1 MVEHSGST
9 GGYRTDITR
18 FPSIHSSVATMCN
31 VSTANSVELAHRA
44 ADVAFASSFTEPV
57 PPPTRAAAAAQQGG
71 RTIALGDAE
80 MEEMAG
86 RYHSDE
92 LNADYELR
100 RAGGRLVLHRPR
112 AAADTLRA
120 TDANTLRG
128 AGMTLRFAA
137 PGQFTADNGRA
148 RGIEF
153 VRVAPK

>member
-1 MVEHSGST
+1 
-9 GGYRTDITR
+9 
-18 FPSIHSSVATMCN
+18 
-31 VSTANSVELAHRA
+31 
-44 ADVAFASSFTEPV
+44 
-57 PPPTRAAAAAQQGG
+57 
-71 RTIALGDAE
+71 
-80 MEEMAG
+80 MAG

-100 RAGGRLVLHRPR
+100 RAGDRLVLHRPR